1 MLKFFVGVLVG
12 VLLVIVIGVIGIFA
26 IASLRSKPAAVSTDS
41 TLILHLEGDLP
52 ERAPVELPFEGFGQ
66 RTSSTML
73 EMNAAL
79 HKAATDSRIK
89 AVVVE
94 PYGLNVGWGKM
105 EELHSDLEQF
115 ARSGKPLYAYLKT
128 PGTREY
134 YVATA
139 ASKIYLSPEDM
150 LNLKGLRFE
159 LMYFRHTLDKL
170 GVTVDVEHAGK
181 YKDFG
186 DMYTRSDMSPETKEV
201 LNSVMD
207 RLYGD
212 LVKTIGVGRKKSIA
226 EVQDAINNGPLL
238 SSQVQ
243 SRGLVDQLCYED
255 EMFGKLKRD
264 IHTDVR
270 KLSERDYVRAFQ
282 SETSFSSRPK
292 IAFVVAQGEI
302 LRGDPES
309 SSTSGEGIE
318 SESFDK
324 LLAKVGA
331 DSSLKG
337 VIVRI
342 DSPGGESFASDDLWR
357 AMNVLAKKKPVVISM
372 SDTAAS
378 GGYYMAMNGSPIIAY
393 PGTLTG
399 SIGVVFGKPNLHGLY
414 DKLGIDKDFISRG
427 RFAGIDS
434 DYQPLDDAE
443 KAKLREGIDDNY
455 HAFVQKVADSRKRPF
470 DQIEPVAQGRVW
482 LGDQAK
488 DNGLV
493 DELGGIDRA
502 VQVIKQRASIGS
514 NEPITLVAYP
524 AKRTL
529 LEMLLSSSGTDA
541 SITDQLTSL
550 LRLRSASPLPALL
563 RSPQVR
569 AWLRGGYLS
578 ISPWALT
585 IH

>member
-1 MLKFFVGVLVG
+1 MLVG
-12 VLLVIVIGVIGIFA
+12 AVLVIVIGSIAIVA
-26 IASLRSKPAAVSTDS
+26 IASLRTKPASVASGS
-41 TLILHLEGDLP
+41 TLVLHLEGDLP
-52 ERAPVELPFEGFGQ
+52 ERSPVELPFGGFGQ
-66 RTSSTML
+66 RTSLTML
-73 EMNAAL
+73 EINAAL
-79 HKAATDSRIK
+79 HKAATDSRIQ
-89 AVVVE
+89 ALVLE
-94 PYGLNVGWGKM
+94 PYNLNVGWGKM
-105 EELHSDLEQF
+105 EELHTDLEQF
-115 ARSGKPLYAYLKT
+115 AHSGKPLYAYLKT

-139 ASKIYLSPEDM
+139 AAKIYLSPQDM

-170 GVTVDVEHAGK
+170 GVTVDIEHAGK

-212 LVKTIGVGRKKSIA
+212 LVKTIGLGRKKSIA

-238 SSQVQ
+238 SKQVQ

-264 IHTDVR
+264 IRADIHKVD
-270 KLSERDYVRAFQ
+270 ERDYVRSFQ
-282 SETSFSSRPK
+282 AETSFTGRPK
-292 IAFVVAQGEI
+292 IAFVVAQGDI
-302 LRGDPES
+302 MRGDPES
-309 SSTSGEGIE
+309 SGTGGEAIE
-318 SESFDK
+318 SEGFNK
-324 LLAKVGA
+324 LLARVGS
-331 DSSLKG
+331 DSSIKG

-342 DSPGGESFASDDLWR
+342 DSPGGESFASDELWR
-357 AMNVLAKKKPVVISM
+357 AMNQLAKKKPMVISM

-378 GGYYMAMNGSPIIAY
+378 GGYYMAMNGTPVIAY

-414 DKLGIDKDFISRG
+414 DKLGIDKDTIARG
-427 RFAGIDS
+427 RFASIDS
-434 DYQPLDDAE
+434 DYKPLDDAE

-455 HAFVQKVADSRKRPF
+455 HSFVQKVADSRKRPF
-470 DQIEPVAQGRVW
+470 NQIEPIAQGRVW

-502 VQVIKQRASIGS
+502 VQVIKQRSSIGP
-514 NEPITLVAYP
+514 NDPVTLVSFP

-529 LEMLLSSSGTDA
+529 LEMILAQSGSDTTVQDRV
-541 SITDQLTSL
+541 LSL
-550 LRLRSASPLPALL
+550 LHLRSAALPPLLHSPE
-563 RSPQVR
+563 VR
-569 AWLRGGYLS
+569 AWLLGGTHGGYLS
-578 ISPWALT
+578 ISPWALS
-585 IH
+585 IQ